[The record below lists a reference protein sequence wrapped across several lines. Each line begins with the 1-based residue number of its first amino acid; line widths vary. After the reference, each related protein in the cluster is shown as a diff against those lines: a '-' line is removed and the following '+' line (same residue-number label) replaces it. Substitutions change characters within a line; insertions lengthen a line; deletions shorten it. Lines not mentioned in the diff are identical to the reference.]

1 MVITIQL
8 DSPQLAAGTLRL
20 GILKGSQRRL
30 PLSRRRANL
39 VRAGEILL
47 GNIMLAPRSLT
58 AQVKCV
64 RGLLASPSQLL
75 KSQQTPYHQ

>member
-1 MVITIQL
+1 MKGGCRLWRGWRVKL

-47 GNIMLAPRSLT
+47 GNKIP
-58 AQVKCV
+58 
-64 RGLLASPSQLL
+64 RGLPRGFLL
-75 KSQQTPYHQ
+75 TQS